1 MCFLPYDLYTL
12 SCASDES
19 GGSIS
24 RDEYISQVAQD
35 IQNKLPKLFDLDVI
49 RKTFGRD
56 ISPTSVVLL
65 QELERFN
72 KLVVRMRRSLAEL
85 QRVRRRGKG
94 RQDIETRNGQ
104 VLLLLCASHRLRFVV
119 VLSPPRPWLVRWV

>member
-1 MCFLPYDLYTL
+1 MLTHAY
-12 SCASDES
+12 ASGES

-35 IQNKLPKLFDLDVI
+35 IQNKLPKLFDMDVI
-49 RKTFGRD
+49 RKNFGTD

-72 KLVVRMRRSLAEL
+72 KLVVRMQRSLAEL
-85 QRVRRRGKG
+85 QRVRGRGRGQQYIEKTNRQALHFCPSHMG
-94 RQDIETRNGQ
+94 RFTLI
-104 VLLLLCASHRLRFVV
+104 LLFFLGFS
-119 VLSPPRPWLVRWV
+119 W